1 MSCACAGWRNDLLLH
16 LLSQSI
22 SLPLPSS
29 LSQKTGRTVEYI
41 RSGQVHLGVV
51 QAVPTAKSVDL
62 KDIDGTKH
70 RVAPDQLLS
79 LWYSFFTFTLPSSLL
94 HEHQTVTQQR
104 CCEN

>member
-1 MSCACAGWRNDLLLH
+1 MF
-16 LLSQSI
+16 LSFIYRFSVNR
-22 SLPLPSS
+22 LLPSS
-29 LSQKTGRTVEYI
+29 LSQKTGRTVEYM

-79 LWYSFFTFTLPSSLL
+79 LWYGVSPRSLL
-94 HEHQTVTQQR
+94 PAYYMSARVMQQR
-104 CCEN
+104 CFAN